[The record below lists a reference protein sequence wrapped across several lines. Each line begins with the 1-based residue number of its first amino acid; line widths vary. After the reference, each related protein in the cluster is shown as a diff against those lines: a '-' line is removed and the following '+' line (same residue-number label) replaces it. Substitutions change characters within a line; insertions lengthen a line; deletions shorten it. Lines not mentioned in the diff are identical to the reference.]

1 VTRGKSEAT
10 EGVVAATRMSATIES
25 TAEEEEEQSWTTT
38 HTSSSIGRNTIMMLE
53 PSIGR
58 QSLDDISAKAQADIT
73 EWMSACSSSSTAL
86 EVSNG
91 TSTAQ
96 SAGMSGQADQDQ
108 ERAAAA
114 EDEAAAGRTAAYE
127 LLKMGA
133 VFGDR
138 SNSCCV
144 SLDEAYS
151 SSTIIGFMSSSGPGE
166 SRNTS
171 SAVAEAEQPSQQS
184 VVGHSPLESPARV
197 FIPFTPP
204 NTPPITPQLCPKA
217 LSLAK
222 GAMSPEGF
230 KGMALL
236 KHVRNGCQKQA
247 IRSLVYFWYDSML
260 LAQSGHDEESWN
272 FENWI
277 LSEDSE

>member
-1 VTRGKSEAT
+1 
-10 EGVVAATRMSATIES
+10 
-25 TAEEEEEQSWTTT
+25 
-38 HTSSSIGRNTIMMLE
+38 
-53 PSIGR
+53 
-58 QSLDDISAKAQADIT
+58 
-73 EWMSACSSSSTAL
+73 MSACCSSSTAL

-96 SAGMSGQADQDQ
+96 SAVTSGKADQEDQDQ
-108 ERAAAA
+108 ERAAGD
-114 EDEAAAGRTAAYE
+114 EDEAAAGRTAA
-127 LLKMGA
+127 LMMGA
-133 VFGDR
+133 VSGDG
-138 SNSCCV
+138 SNACCV

-151 SSTIIGFMSSSGPGE
+151 SSTIIGFMSSSKPGE

-184 VVGHSPLESPARV
+184 VVGQSPIESSARV

-204 NTPPITPQLCPKA
+204 NTPPNTPQLCPKA

-230 KGMALL
+230 KGVALL
-236 KHVRNGCQKQA
+236 KHVRNGCQKQT
-247 IRSLVYFWYDSML
+247 IRPLVYFWYHSML

-272 FENWI
+272 FESWI